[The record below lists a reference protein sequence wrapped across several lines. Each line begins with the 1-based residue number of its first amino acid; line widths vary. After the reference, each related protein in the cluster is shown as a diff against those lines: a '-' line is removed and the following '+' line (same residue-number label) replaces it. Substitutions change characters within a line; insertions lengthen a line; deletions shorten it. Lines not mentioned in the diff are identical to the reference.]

1 MVSHFYPA
9 NLWKNL
15 TEILHAATE
24 AYIFW
29 AMGIRTLSTFL
40 LAILLKS
47 QNSWFLETFPTTL
60 WQSSRLFVALLN
72 RRYFHQ
78 LKIIRKQQQHTHT
91 HHTPDA
97 TFDFTGGREA
107 TSQGSLGAELYWLL
121 RSLDTVLMATRNPA
135 SKNQWRASSWN
146 PHYLQGLSTIQP
158 VVGNR
163 NSEPSTVH
171 FGKNA
176 GTLGAKWYYP
186 SCLTFANGISEAIS
200 EFRHGNPGD
209 PWLCLIPW
217 PWW

>member
-91 HHTPDA
+91 HTILQMQ
-97 TFDFTGGREA
+97 RS
-107 TSQGSLGAELYWLL
+107 TSLGVEKPPPKDHSVQSYTGSLDPSILFWWQPEIQLVKTRGLVVEIPIIYKVWAPSNRWLEIGIL
-121 RSLDTVLMATRNPA
+121 NH
-135 SKNQWRASSWN
+135 Q
-146 PHYLQGLSTIQP
+146 Q
-158 VVGNR
+158 
-163 NSEPSTVH
+163 
-171 FGKNA
+171 F
-176 GTLGAKWYYP
+176 
-186 SCLTFANGISEAIS
+186 ISEKMLVPLGQNGTTLAV
-200 EFRHGNPGD
+200 
-209 PWLCLIPW
+209 
-217 PWW
+217 